1 MRTNVLYL
9 SELAPQNI
17 LIILKAFVDK
27 SKIILN
33 LNPQVSSS
41 ILVTGCGIALN
52 ARGIY
57 RTAVQWQR
65 KRSWQQAKALRSMW
79 LAQRRPVHVKQKQ
92 TVVHSIHQ
100 PADRHELC
108 VQLCLYSHC
117 HLEQCFI
124 TYLGADDLV
133 SRIVRQGCKNVSCII
148 QWSDNTKTSPSLTEL
163 LIMH

>member
-1 MRTNVLYL
+1 MTNVLYL

-57 RTAVQWQR
+57 RTAVQ
-65 KRSWQQAKALRSMW
+65 
-79 LAQRRPVHVKQKQ
+79 
-92 TVVHSIHQ
+92 
-100 PADRHELC
+100 
-108 VQLCLYSHC
+108 
-117 HLEQCFI
+117 
-124 TYLGADDLV
+124 
-133 SRIVRQGCKNVSCII
+133 
-148 QWSDNTKTSPSLTEL
+148 
-163 LIMH
+163 